1 MGWIKCSEQMPD
13 EDTYTVIADIG
24 SEGNI
29 YCAAAAWFIHGSFSP
44 MDGVSASNYDGGAAI
59 EIDMHISHWMPLP
72 PPPQD

>member
-1 MGWIKCSEQMPD
+1 MNWIKCGEKMPD

-44 MDGVSASNYDGGAAI
+44 MDGISASNHDGGAAI

-72 PPPQD
+72 ELKS